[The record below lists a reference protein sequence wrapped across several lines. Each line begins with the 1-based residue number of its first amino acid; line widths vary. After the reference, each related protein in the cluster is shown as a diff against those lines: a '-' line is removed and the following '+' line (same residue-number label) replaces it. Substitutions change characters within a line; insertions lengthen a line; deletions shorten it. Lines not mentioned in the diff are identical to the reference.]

1 RYADGTTQDATALA
15 LYASN
20 DDGVATVS
28 KSGSVRVVGAGETA
42 ILVRFLGRV
51 AAARVRVP
59 FAAPYAP
66 RAADGLAEIDR
77 LVEAKA
83 AAMGV
88 PLSPPAS
95 DATFLRRA
103 TLDLAGRLPTP
114 EEIAAFAAD
123 RDPGKRHRCVDR
135 LLASDR
141 AVAHWTRWLSDLV
154 RVRDET
160 MNAEP
165 ASALHRWL
173 RERLAERA
181 PLDAVVRELVTA
193 RGATRDGP
201 AAFAIA
207 GAGPKEQM
215 ELVTRTFLGIRLQCA
230 QCHQHPY
237 DRWSRDDYFGAAS
250 YFARVRH
257 AGGRVSVVD
266 YGELTDPR
274 TGRDA
279 AMRLPGAAAAPAAAP
294 SDRRAAFADW
304 MLDRD
309 AMRFDRSIANRVW
322 KQLLG
327 AGLVEPVDDLRDGN
341 PPLNPELLDALAR
354 RFRDGGRQLFPLVR
368 AIATSDAYA
377 RDSAAQPGN
386 ERDLRYG
393 SRALV
398 RALPASVLL
407 DAMADATAARV
418 EFPSAPDAKRAVELA
433 DDDGGSYTLRVLGQC
448 PRDGSRDP
456 SVVPA
461 PGVPA
466 ALHLLHGPMASSWLA
481 SPGGRV
487 ASIQKRRLAAR
498 EAVEECFLATLS
510 RAPSPAEL
518 ERARAAIGD
527 PPTREGLEDL
537 LWSLLA
543 STEFAMNH

>member
-1 RYADGTTQDATALA
+1 MFRMALGLAAFAPLALLATRRPLDRSAAPDFATEVIPILSRIGCNAGNCHGAAGGQSGFALSLRGYDPDADFDAITRDRGGRRLDLADPARSLILRKPSMQLAHKGGLKLPRAGDDFATVLRWIEAGAPRFAGAPRALASVDVEPGARASKIGDAFDLHVEARYADGTTQDATALA

-141 AVAHWTRWLSDLV
+141 AVAHWRRWLSDLV
-154 RVRDET
+154 RVGDET

-173 RERLAERA
+173 RDRLAANA

-354 RFRDGGRQLFPLVR
+354 
-368 AIATSDAYA
+368 
-377 RDSAAQPGN
+377 
-386 ERDLRYG
+386 
-393 SRALV
+393 
-398 RALPASVLL
+398 
-407 DAMADATAARV
+407 
-418 EFPSAPDAKRAVELA
+418 
-433 DDDGGSYTLRVLGQC
+433 
-448 PRDGSRDP
+448 
-456 SVVPA
+456 
-461 PGVPA
+461 
-466 ALHLLHGPMASSWLA
+466 
-481 SPGGRV
+481 
-487 ASIQKRRLAAR
+487 
-498 EAVEECFLATLS
+498 
-510 RAPSPAEL
+510 
-518 ERARAAIGD
+518 
-527 PPTREGLEDL
+527 
-537 LWSLLA
+537 
-543 STEFAMNH
+543 